1 MDREHARKHAGSR
14 AREQRS
20 RIAAEAARIMSE
32 QGVRDFGVA
41 KRKAAERL
49 GVSDEQSL
57 PRNAEIEE
65 ALREFQRLFQGDT
78 QPQLLRARRAAA
90 VEAMKFFARFEPRL
104 VGSVLEGTADEH
116 SAVCLH
122 LFSDDP
128 SAVQLFLD
136 DQRIPYDESSRKLRL
151 ERERWEEFPAYLFAA
166 DDVPFDLTVLPRDAL
181 RQAPIDR
188 VDERPMARASLGA
201 VEALLRSGD
210 PGTGTRG

>member
-1 MDREHARKHAGSR
+1 MDREHARRHAGNR
-14 AREQRS
+14 TREMRS
-20 RIAAEAARIMSE
+20 RIATEAARIMSE

-49 GVSDEQSL
+49 GVTDEQSL
-57 PRNAEIEE
+57 PRNAEVED

-78 QPQLLRARRAAA
+78 QPRLLRERRAAA

-104 VGSVLEGTADEH
+104 VGAVLEGTADEH

-128 SAVQLFLD
+128 AAVQLFLD
-136 DQRIPYDESSRKLRL
+136 EQRIPYDETDRKLRL
-151 ERERWEEFPAYLFAA
+151 ERDRWEDFPAYRFTA
-166 DDVPFDLTVLPRDAL
+166 DDTPFDLTVLPRDAL

-188 VDERPMARASLGA
+188 VDERPMQRASLGA
-201 VEALLRSGD
+201 LEALLRSD
-210 PGTGTRG
+210 EQRA